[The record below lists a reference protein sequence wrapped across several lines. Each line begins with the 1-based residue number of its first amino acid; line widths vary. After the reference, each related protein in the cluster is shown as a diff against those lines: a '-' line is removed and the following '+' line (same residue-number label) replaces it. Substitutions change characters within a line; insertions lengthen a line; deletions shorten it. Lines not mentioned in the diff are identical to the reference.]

1 MMADQKTLF
10 IVRHGKS
17 SWDSQGISDVDRPL
31 KERGVRN
38 SYEMADKLK
47 SEGMTPDI
55 IFSSPA
61 CRAFHTAVI
70 FMRVLNLTEDR
81 FFVKTGFYLAD
92 TKDILHVISQTG
104 NEINKLMIFG
114 HNPGFTDLVNFLSPL
129 NIANVP
135 TAGVV
140 ALNFGTTEWKNI
152 GRKNFL
158 SGHSAFPENP

>member
-1 MMADQKTLF
+1 MADQKTLI

-17 SWDSQGISDVDRPL
+17 NWDSQGISDVDRPL

-38 SYEMADKLK
+38 SYEMAGKLK
-47 SEGMTPDI
+47 SEGMVPDI

-70 FMRVLNLTEDR
+70 FMRVLKLPEDK
-81 FFVKTGFYLAD
+81 FFIKNDIYLAD
-92 TKDILHVISQTG
+92 TNDIFHVIAQTG
-104 NEINKLMIFG
+104 NEVDKLMIFG

-129 NIANVP
+129 NIPNVP

-140 ALNFGTTEWKNI
+140 VLNFGTTLWKNI
-152 GRKNFL
+152 GRKNFI
-158 SGHSAFPENP
+158 SGNSEFPDNS

>member
-1 MMADQKTLF
+1 MADQKTLF

-17 SWDSQGISDVDRPL
+17 SWDFQEISDVDRPL

-47 SEGMTPDI
+47 SEGMIPEI
-55 IFSSPA
+55 ILSSPA

-70 FMRVLNLTEDR
+70 FMRVFNLPEDR
-81 FFVKTGFYLAD
+81 FFVKNGLYLAD
-92 TKDILHVISQTG
+92 TKVILHVISQTG

-114 HNPGFTDLVNFLSPL
+114 HNPGFTDIVNSLSTL

-135 TAGVV
+135 TTGVV
-140 ALNFGTTEWKNI
+140 ALNFGSTEWKNI
-152 GRKNFL
+152 GRKNFI
-158 SGHSAFPENP
+158 SGNSAFPDNS